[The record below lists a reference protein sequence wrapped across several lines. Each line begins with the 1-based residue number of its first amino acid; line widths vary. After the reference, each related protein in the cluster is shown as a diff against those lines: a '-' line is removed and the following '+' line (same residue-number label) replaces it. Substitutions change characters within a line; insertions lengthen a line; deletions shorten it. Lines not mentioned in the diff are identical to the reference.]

1 MKREKFN
8 AGKKTSNTKKS
19 QKTPP
24 CTSTTKQKQN
34 TKTKAITTY
43 QITKASP

>member
-34 TKTKAITTY
+34 TKAITTY